1 LPSQSQIKWAQL
13 KVGLTVIFAVLVLAV
28 LIFLMTGTGGLFTPK
43 IVIRSYFDNAG
54 GIRVGAPVA
63 LQGVTVGNVS
73 AVRVVPNHDPTPVE
87 IDMKIVKKL
96 AADIPNGAVS
106 SIASVGVLGEAY
118 IDIDRTKATGP
129 PVKDG
134 DVLKI
139 RDTPDI
145 MDVVRSSQSSLQNID
160 TLVRRVDRIVSFVE
174 SGQGS
179 IGHLIY
185 DQSLYNRL
193 NATLNEVQTMVNQIS
208 SGQGSIGKLVVSDEL
223 YQKANSSVDKLNAI
237 IDQINNGQGS
247 VGKLIKD
254 PALYNNANET
264 VANLNKLTTE
274 MNQGKGALGKLA
286 KDEEFARKLD
296 NTITKLSLIMDQIE
310 SGQGTAGKFIKDPSL
325 YVNADQ
331 MLIETRNLLSAI
343 RQDPKKYL
351 TIKLKVF

>member
-1 LPSQSQIKWAQL
+1 
-13 KVGLTVIFAVLVLAV
+13 
-28 LIFLMTGTGGLFTPK
+28 M
-43 IVIRSYFDNAG
+43 
-54 GIRVGAPVA
+54 
-63 LQGVTVGNVS
+63 
-73 AVRVVPNHDPTPVE
+73 
-87 IDMKIVKKL
+87 
-96 AADIPNGAVS
+96 
-106 SIASVGVLGEAY
+106 GVLGEAY

-237 IDQINNGQGS
+237 IDQINSGQGS

-264 VANLNKLTTE
+264 VAE
-274 MNQGKGALGKLA
+274 P
-286 KDEEFARKLD
+286 E
-296 NTITKLSLIMDQIE
+296 
-310 SGQGTAGKFIKDPSL
+310 
-325 YVNADQ
+325 
-331 MLIETRNLLSAI
+331 
-343 RQDPKKYL
+343 
-351 TIKLKVF
+351 

>member
-1 LPSQSQIKWAQL
+1 M
-13 KVGLTVIFAVLVLAV
+13 GLTVIFAVLVLAV

-73 AVRVVPNHDPTPVE
+73 AVRVVPDHGPTPVE

-96 AADIPNGAVS
+96 AADIPNESVS

-118 IDIDRTKATGP
+118 IDIDRTKAAGP

-331 MLIETRNLLSAI
+331 MLIETRNLLSAV